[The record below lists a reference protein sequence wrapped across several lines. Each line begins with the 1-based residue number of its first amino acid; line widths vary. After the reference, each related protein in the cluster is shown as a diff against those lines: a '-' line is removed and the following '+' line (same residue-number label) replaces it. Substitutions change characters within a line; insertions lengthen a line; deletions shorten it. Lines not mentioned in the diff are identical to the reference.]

1 MSHEIRTPMNAIIG
15 MSDLALETKLDSKQH
30 NYVYNI
36 NRSANSLLGI
46 INDILDFSKIEA
58 GKLYMESIPF
68 RIEDVLDELAA
79 MLSFKAEKKSVELL
93 FDIPPALPEGLIGDP
108 LRLNQVL
115 INLGDNAIKFTEVG
129 EVIISVRLI
138 EQAKGW
144 CRLKFSVK
152 DSGIGIDKQKID
164 SLFNSFTQ
172 ADTSTTREFGGTGL
186 GLTISRKIAE
196 IMDGEL
202 TCESE
207 LSKGSTFSFTAK
219 FQQDEVQESS
229 PTTHYPS
236 YKVLIVDDNQSSR
249 DILNNI
255 LTSFGM
261 SCDQAENGSLALEKI
276 KTADSNRAPYELII
290 IDWQMPEIDGIEVV
304 KRIQALDI
312 VSAPPAVVMVTAHG
326 KQKAQEAAIGTPIK
340 SFLTKPV
347 TPSTLLDSILVEK
360 GKEIL
365 HQNRA
370 AVREEEV
377 EKAIDGLR
385 GAKILLVEDNAINLE
400 LAVDVLNRQD
410 IDVVTAKNGVEAI
423 RQLEQ
428 QIFDGVLMDC
438 QMPIM
443 DGYEATRNIRNNE
456 SFKQLPILAMTANA
470 MAGDKEKVLEA
481 GMNDHITKPI
491 NRRRLFLT
499 MAKWIKPA
507 QPLLKKA
514 PKEKIEDPVSIPEIK
529 GINLNAGLA
538 ICNDSPS
545 LYLSL
550 LKNLVEQESDFEA
563 RFQHHLANRNI
574 KSAKLCAHTLKGV
587 SGNLAAEEVYQA
599 AFELEEACKQGNY
612 ERIHERAKPVFRLL
626 EDLLSNIKVAI
637 EDLAIEEPN
646 LLTDKDLCELLR
658 SILVLLESSDTE
670 AIEQIENISITQH
683 SDEIEKLLNEL
694 RNAADNYDFNQAM
707 ASCQKLLSALDG
719 EMDGDDTNA

>member
-1 MSHEIRTPMNAIIG
+1 
-15 MSDLALETKLDSKQH
+15 
-30 NYVYNI
+30 
-36 NRSANSLLGI
+36 
-46 INDILDFSKIEA
+46 
-58 GKLYMESIPF
+58 
-68 RIEDVLDELAA
+68 
-79 MLSFKAEKKSVELL
+79 
-93 FDIPPALPEGLIGDP
+93 
-108 LRLNQVL
+108 
-115 INLGDNAIKFTEVG
+115 
-129 EVIISVRLI
+129 
-138 EQAKGW
+138 
-144 CRLKFSVK
+144 
-152 DSGIGIDKQKID
+152 
-164 SLFNSFTQ
+164 
-172 ADTSTTREFGGTGL
+172 
-186 GLTISRKIAE
+186 
-196 IMDGEL
+196 
-202 TCESE
+202 
-207 LSKGSTFSFTAK
+207 
-219 FQQDEVQESS
+219 
-229 PTTHYPS
+229 
-236 YKVLIVDDNQSSR
+236 
-249 DILNNI
+249 
-255 LTSFGM
+255 
-261 SCDQAENGSLALEKI
+261 
-276 KTADSNRAPYELII
+276 
-290 IDWQMPEIDGIEVV
+290 
-304 KRIQALDI
+304 
-312 VSAPPAVVMVTAHG
+312 
-326 KQKAQEAAIGTPIK
+326 
-340 SFLTKPV
+340 
-347 TPSTLLDSILVEK
+347 
-360 GKEIL
+360 
-365 HQNRA
+365 
-370 AVREEEV
+370 
-377 EKAIDGLR
+377 
-385 GAKILLVEDNAINLE
+385 
-400 LAVDVLNRQD
+400 
-410 IDVVTAKNGVEAI
+410 
-423 RQLEQ
+423 
-428 QIFDGVLMDC
+428 
-438 QMPIM
+438 
-443 DGYEATRNIRNNE
+443 
-456 SFKQLPILAMTANA
+456 
-470 MAGDKEKVLEA
+470 
-481 GMNDHITKPI
+481 
-491 NRRRLFLT
+491 